1 MLLPLEPTACIQA
14 LLVPSSLL
22 LLPSVLVCRRKSPNE
37 PRSVKGPAVRQL
49 LHSPPKSGGTRAHPE
64 AMVEMLP
71 SIDCRSRLSDS
82 M

>member
-22 LLPSVLVCRRKSPNE
+22 LLPSVLVS
-37 PRSVKGPAVRQL
+37 PRSVKGPAVKKL
-49 LHSPPKSGGTRAHPE
+49 LTPKSTGGTRAHPE